1 MSYAISLDILLT
13 LVVTLCVIIA
23 RQPAAPLPRTCARP
37 APAAR
42 PQNLLPSPYRALST
56 SLHFL
61 SHSLVLPH
69 SLVLFCIFLQFFARL
84 KKLSPMFSS
93 VSNLFLQKHP
103 AFTLSLLLPPNRF
116 HLFPQRVNIT
126 ALCCHFTPPPSL
138 LFSITSAQFPSPRVG
153 GCQPPIATCL
163 LRPPAVDCHCRLST
177 RFSLFTVHYS
187 LLTTHSLLQ
196 ESVILDS
203 AP

>member
-13 LVVTLCVIIA
+13 FVVTSFVIIA
-23 RQPAAPLPRTCARP
+23 RQPAALLPRTCARL

-42 PQNLLPSPYRALST
+42 PQNLPPSPYRALST

-93 VSNLFLQKHP
+93 ISNLLLQEH
-103 AFTLSLLLPPNRF
+103 AVCTLSLLLPPNRF

-138 LFSITSAQFPSPRVG
+138 LFSITSAQFPSPRIG
-153 GCQPPIATCL
+153 GCRPPVATRL
-163 LRPPAVDCHCRLST
+163 LRLPAVDRHCRLST
-177 RFSLFTVHYS
+177 RFSLFTIPCS
-187 LLTTHSLLQ
+187 LFTPSPG
-196 ESVILDS
+196 ESAMLDS